1 MNDYTTANQ
10 IITEETL
17 LNDLYATEKEL
28 RERADRLKASPCKT
42 LQLTEDGYKAF
53 CGVIAHDRPV
63 YQNALMTDVNA
74 FADNA
79 EKIPGVTCP
88 KVYAVTVY
96 IDTALSESLKVGQVF
111 RGRVMEYKGALY
123 HICPCTNGKCRFF
136 IFNDGSDY
144 KKTKHVW
151 GGLKEPNKVGVP
163 TAKKIEDWAN
173 YLKKRYELHA
183 SEMDRMQNKVSE
195 FLKMVQATFVGDP
208 DCTLDLNPNRGR
220 VTKNNLVYTYE
231 ISESGQIYQRV
242 DIAKSVYGDDAIA
255 TFKAMTE
262 GKA

>member
-1 MNDYTTANQ
+1 MAN
-10 IITEETL
+10 
-17 LNDLYATEKEL
+17 LYETEKAL
-28 RERADRLKASPCKT
+28 RERAEKLNCSPCKV
-42 LQLTEDGYKAF
+42 LQLTEDGYKAL
-53 CGVIAHDRPV
+53 CKVIAYDRPV
-63 YQNALMTDVNA
+63 YDVAYVTDVNT
-74 FADNA
+74 FADKA

-96 IDTALSESLKVGQVF
+96 VDTRVYQGLQVSQIIC
-111 RGRVMEYKGALY
+111 GRVMVYKGTLY

-144 KKTKHVW
+144 NKTKHVW
-151 GGLKEPNKVGVP
+151 VELKEPNKIGAP

-173 YLKKRYELHA
+173 YLKKRYELHT

-208 DCTLDLNPNRGR
+208 DCTLDLNPKRGR

-231 ISESGQIYQRV
+231 ISESGHIYQRV